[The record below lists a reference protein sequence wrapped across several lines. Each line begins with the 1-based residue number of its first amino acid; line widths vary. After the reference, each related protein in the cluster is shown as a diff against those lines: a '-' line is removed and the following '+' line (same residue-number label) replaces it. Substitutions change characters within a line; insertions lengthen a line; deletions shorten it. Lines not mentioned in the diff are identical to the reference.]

1 MLKLCRMTR
10 LAYEALVQEDFGL
23 ALSRYEEILTEF
35 PEDPV
40 SLELARRLAATDSA
54 RRVQIQAAR

>member
-1 MLKLCRMTR
+1 MTR

-23 ALSRYEEILTEF
+23 ALARYQEILTEF

-40 SLELARRLAATDSA
+40 SLALVRRLAAMDST
-54 RRVQIQAAR
+54 RRVQRQALR